1 MKKLSYLV
9 ALFVVIGAFTSCTQQ
24 DSNHSV
30 QGNWNVD
37 SINADN
43 VTEYAQF
50 MSKMDQQKFAE
61 REKQMRAILD
71 TIQEGEQKKQV
82 ETALENM
89 QSQKDQI
96 TAENY
101 EQRIVE
107 QNKQSQNKFTMSFKP
122 DSSFLI
128 VSDKKDTVQQGTWE
142 KSDNAVITHMNKG
155 QYSDTL
161 EIKSTDDNKM
171 KLLQQ
176 QEMSDEFTLDVYFY
190 LTKKTAENS

>member
-9 ALFVVIGAFTSCTQQ
+9 ALFVVIGAFTSCTQ

-37 SINADN
+37 SINASN
-43 VTEYAQF
+43 VEEYAQF
-50 MSKMDQQKFAE
+50 MSEMDQQKFDE
-61 REKQMRAILD
+61 REQQMESILD
-71 TIQEGEQKKQV
+71 TIGEGEQKEQV

-107 QNKQSQNKFTMSFKP
+107 QNKQSQDNFTMSFNP

-128 VSDKKDTVQQGTWE
+128 VSVENDTVQQGTWE
-142 KSDNAVITHMNKG
+142 KSENAIITHMNDG

-161 EIKSTDDNKM
+161 EVKSADDNQM

-176 QEMSDEFTLDVYFY
+176 QQMSEEFTLDVYFY
-190 LTKKTAENS
+190 LTKDASENS

>member
-30 QGNWNVD
+30 QGSWNVD

-50 MSKMDQQKFAE
+50 MSNMDQQKFAE

-142 KSDNAVITHMNKG
+142 KSENAVITHMNKG